1 MAKTDLT
8 KTIERLLRSYDPT
21 EICGQKLNKHR
32 TRHTAFEVP
41 VICGAVNGGL
51 VDCMKVCEYFSNRQR
66 ENFCRLSQPHG
77 DFGKEWISA
86 MEESYTCPR
95 GHKIGAKPELCD
107 ERFCRFCGVRVTG
120 DMDVLIACYE
130 IKISKSDFKS
140 KHGHNFVGNA
150 NYYVMPKALYE
161 EVKDQIPDDIG
172 VILYIEG
179 KTTNILRRKKE
190 CTFRPLETDR
200 QKWFIL
206 SVLKRIEETMW
217 EDFNRYSARC
227 AGCRHKETCSK
238 KLRTG
243 QQDEM
248 LTGCSAYFPASD
260 SLWL

>member
-8 KTIERLLRSYDPT
+8 KLIESLLRSYDPA
-21 EICGQKLNKHR
+21 EICGQKINKHR

-51 VDCMKVCEYFSNRQR
+51 VDCVKVYEYFSNRQR
-66 ENFCRLSQPHG
+66 ENFCRLSRPHG

-86 MEESYTCPR
+86 MEEGYTCPR
-95 GHKIGAKPELCD
+95 SYGIGEKPELCD

-120 DMDVLIACYE
+120 EMDVLIACYE
-130 IKISKSDFKS
+130 IKISKADFKS

-161 EVKDQIPDDIG
+161 EVKDLIPEDIG

-179 KTTNILRRKKE
+179 KSTHILRRKKE
-190 CTFRPLETDR
+190 CTFRPLDPDQ

-206 SVLKRIEETMW
+206 SVLKRIEESLW
-217 EDFNRYSARC
+217 VDFNRYNARC
-227 AGCRHKETCSK
+227 TGCRYNDTCSK
-238 KLRTG
+238 SVHTG
-243 QQDEM
+243 DHDEP
-248 LTGCSAYFPASD
+248 LTGCAAYSPANGA
-260 SLWL
+260 LWF

>member
-8 KTIERLLRSYDPT
+8 KTIESLLRSYDPA
-21 EICGQKLNKHR
+21 EICGQKINKHR
-32 TRHTAFEVP
+32 TRHTALEVP
-41 VICGAVNGGL
+41 VICDAVNGGL
-51 VDCMKVCEYFSNRQR
+51 VDCVKVYEYFSNRQR
-66 ENFCRLSQPHG
+66 ENFCRLSRPHG

-86 MEESYTCPR
+86 MEEGYTCPR
-95 GHKIGAKPELCD
+95 GYGIGEKPELCD

-120 DMDVLIACYE
+120 NMDVLIACYE

-150 NYYVMPKALYE
+150 NYYVMPKPLYK

-190 CTFRPLETDR
+190 CTFRPLPDEQ

-217 EDFNRYSARC
+217 EDFNRYTNRC
-227 AGCRHKETCSK
+227 TGCRYSETCSK
-238 KLRTG
+238 HIQTG
-243 QQDEM
+243 SHDEA
-248 LTGCSAYFPASD
+248 LTGCTAFSPATGA
-260 SLWL
+260 LWL

>member
-8 KTIERLLRSYDPT
+8 KTIESLLRSYDPT
-21 EICGQKLNKHR
+21 EICGQKINKHR
-32 TRHTAFEVP
+32 PRHTAFEVP

-51 VDCMKVCEYFSNRQR
+51 VDCVKVYEYFSNRQR
-66 ENFCRLSQPHG
+66 ENFCRLSRPHG

-86 MEESYTCPR
+86 MEEGYACLRSY
-95 GHKIGAKPELCD
+95 GIGEKPELCD
-107 ERFCRFCGVRVTG
+107 ERFCRFCGVRFTG
-120 DMDVLIACYE
+120 EMDVLIACYE
-130 IKISKSDFKS
+130 IKISKADFKS

-179 KTTNILRRKKE
+179 KTTHILRRKKE
-190 CTFRPLETDR
+190 CIFRPLDPDQ

-217 EDFNRYSARC
+217 DSFNRYSQC
-227 AGCRHKETCSK
+227 CLSCRHQGTCSK
-238 KLRTG
+238 VIHIGNK
-243 QQDEM
+243 DEA
-248 LTGCSAYFPASD
+248 LTGCTAFSPEEGF
-260 SLWL
+260 LWF

>member
-8 KTIERLLRSYDPT
+8 KTIERLLRSYDPA
-21 EICGQKLNKHR
+21 EICGQKINKHR
-32 TRHTAFEVP
+32 TRHTALEVP

-51 VDCMKVCEYFSNRQR
+51 VDCVKVYEYFSNRQR
-66 ENFCRLSQPHG
+66 ENFCRLSRPHG

-86 MEESYTCPR
+86 MEEGYTCPR
-95 GHKIGAKPELCD
+95 GYGIGEKPELCD

-120 DMDVLIACYE
+120 NMDVLIACYE

-150 NYYVMPKALYE
+150 NYYVMPKPHYE

-190 CTFRPLETDR
+190 CTFRTLPDEQ

-217 EDFNRYSARC
+217 EDFNRYTNRC
-227 AGCRHKETCSK
+227 TGCRHSETCSK
-238 KLRTG
+238 CIQIG
-243 QQDEM
+243 SHDEA
-248 LTGCSAYFPASD
+248 LTGCTAFSPATGA
-260 SLWL
+260 LWL